1 MSERSH
7 GSEQIAVNREV
18 FVEGG
23 TVEDTKGV
31 VQVSRETEVIL
42 DTLNGSYCCLAS

>member
-1 MSERSH
+1 MSGRSH
-7 GSEQIAVNREV
+7 GSEQIAVNWEF

-23 TVEDTKGV
+23 TVKDTKGV

-42 DTLNGSYCCLAS
+42 HTLAGCYCCLAS